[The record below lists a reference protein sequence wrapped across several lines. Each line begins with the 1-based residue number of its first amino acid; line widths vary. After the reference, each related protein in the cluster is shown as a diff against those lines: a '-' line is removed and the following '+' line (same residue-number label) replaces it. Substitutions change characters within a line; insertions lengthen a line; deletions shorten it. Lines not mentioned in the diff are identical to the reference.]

1 MAASDYAS
9 TPEAADLFCLADGE
23 AAVLLADH
31 PWKRFAAV
39 GDSVAE
45 GLGDPVPGY
54 SALPWIDRIAAELAA
69 GQPDF
74 AYRNFG
80 TRDRRAAQVRDEQL
94 GPALD
99 FAPDLAL
106 VCAGGFD
113 AVRPTYDP
121 EVVDSALSAMVEA
134 FHEHG
139 ADVIT
144 VGIFDVS
151 HCVAVPDKYRPALGE
166 RMRLLSAHTRQVGTR
181 YGTLH
186 VDLTSHPAARDPA
199 MYSADGLHGNLR
211 SHAVCAAETIRRLG
225 VHLGNTFTDRR
236 S

>member
-1 MAASDYAS
+1 MPTGYAA
-9 TPEAADLFCLADGE
+9 TPEAADPYCLADGE
-23 AAVLLADH
+23 ARALLAGH
-31 PWKRFAAV
+31 PWRRFVAV

-54 SALPWIDRIAAELAA
+54 SDLPWIDRIAAELGAA
-69 GQPDF
+69 RPGLR
-74 AYRNFG
+74 YRNFG
-80 TRDRRAAQVRDEQL
+80 TRDRRAAEVRAEQL
-94 GPALD
+94 APALA

-121 EVVDSALSAMVEA
+121 DTVDEALTGIVSAFRERGV
-134 FHEHG
+134 
-139 ADVIT
+139 DVIT

-151 HCVAVPDKYRPALGE
+151 HCVAVPDRYRPALGE
-166 RMRLLSAHTRQVGTR
+166 RMRALSKHTRDVGEAH
-181 YGTLH
+181 GTIH
-186 VDLTSHPAARDPA
+186 VDLTEHPAARDPA

-225 VHLGNTFTDRR
+225 AWLGNTFTDPR